1 MGILP
6 AFRHSRQ
13 GGTAMSEPPY
23 RALRIVLGFLSL
35 LLALGG
41 LLLIFSSRGLILRV
55 FMHPPE
61 SEISTLLLAAV
72 KEMGGIVLTLSVMLF
87 LAARDPERN
96 VAIIDGMTLGLCI
109 LAITPL
115 VSLYTLDIRRL
126 YPGYLIWVR
135 SLVRLVL
142 AGVLYCLRPRETQW
156 KPADISE
163 ELRRVDSM
171 PREAK
176 LFASSSGSVVRG
188 YLKFRANITPV
199 GYAMRER
206 LVNGWSRRL
215 LARSVCY
222 GISRKIGPGHE
233 VR

>member
-1 MGILP
+1 
-6 AFRHSRQ
+6 
-13 GGTAMSEPPY
+13 MSEPPY
-23 RALRIVLGFLSL
+23 RALRNVLGFLSL

-109 LAITPL
+109 LAIMPL

-156 KPADISE
+156 KPA
-163 ELRRVDSM
+163 
-171 PREAK
+171 
-176 LFASSSGSVVRG
+176 
-188 YLKFRANITPV
+188 
-199 GYAMRER
+199 
-206 LVNGWSRRL
+206 
-215 LARSVCY
+215 
-222 GISRKIGPGHE
+222 GHF
-233 VR
+233 